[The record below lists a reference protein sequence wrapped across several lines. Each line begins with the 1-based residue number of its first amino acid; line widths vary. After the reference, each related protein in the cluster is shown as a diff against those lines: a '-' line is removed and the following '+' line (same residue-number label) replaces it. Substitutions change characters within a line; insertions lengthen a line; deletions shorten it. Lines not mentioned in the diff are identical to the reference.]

1 MQSRLR
7 YRSLFVALLSGSVS
21 CAGSVDAGLE
31 PEIQVSPATAV
42 RVDVAR
48 LELSDAS
55 LDMSFPGEI
64 EAARDAHL
72 ATPSG
77 GRVERVLVSP
87 GDKVRAGS
95 LLVSVDR
102 ALHVA
107 GVEQARAQAALA
119 ASDLHR
125 VEKMGDLASPA
136 QLQAA
141 ETRSRVADAAVGR
154 AEALLSHAEVRA
166 PFSGIVS
173 DVATEVGEV
182 AAPGV
187 PVLRLVQIHPV
198 KVHLSVPDRDVVA
211 LQPGLPALVK
221 VGALMETWEG
231 TISHISPAANLK
243 TRTFSVEV
251 EVENSGSRL
260 RPGMVAQVAVSKPI
274 AMGAM
279 VIPQD
284 WVVTGIQEQGVFLLE
299 DGLAVWRS
307 VELGAVIHDQ
317 VVVDAGLSVGDLVV
331 VAGHRGLADGDRLL
345 VAREGICCTRGRAV
359 F

>member
-1 MQSRLR
+1 M
-7 YRSLFVALLSGSVS
+7 ALLPLWVS
-21 CAGSVDAGLE
+21 CGGTVDAGLE
-31 PEIQVSPATAV
+31 SEIQVSSATAV

-55 LDMSFPGEI
+55 LDMTFPGEI
-64 EAARDAHL
+64 EAARDALL

-87 GDKVRAGS
+87 GDAVRTGS

-102 ALHVA
+102 ALHQA
-107 GVEQARAQAALA
+107 GLEQAQAQAALA
-119 ASDLHR
+119 ASELYR

-136 QLQAA
+136 QMQSA
-141 ETRSRVADAAVGR
+141 ETRSLVADAAVGR

-173 DVATEVGEV
+173 DVAAEVGEV

-187 PVLRLVQIHPV
+187 PLVRLVQIHPV
-198 KVHLSVPDRDVVA
+198 KVNLSVPDRDVVA
-211 LQPGLPALVK
+211 LQSGLPAHVQ

-231 TISHISPAANLK
+231 IISHISPAANLK

-251 EVENSGSRL
+251 QVENSGSRL

-274 AMGAM
+274 ATGAM

-284 WVVTGIQEQGVFLLE
+284 WVVTGLQEQGVFLLE
-299 DGLAVWRS
+299 NGVASWRT

-317 VVVDAGLSVGDLVV
+317 VVVDSGLTAGDLVV

-345 VAREGICCTRGRAV
+345 VAREGVCCTRGRAV
-359 F
+359 Y

>member
-1 MQSRLR
+1 
-7 YRSLFVALLSGSVS
+7 
-21 CAGSVDAGLE
+21 VDAGHE
-31 PEIQVSPATAV
+31 VEIQLSTESAV

-64 EAARDAHL
+64 EAARDALL

-87 GDKVRAGS
+87 GDTVRTGS

-107 GVEQARAQAALA
+107 GLEQAQAQAALA
-119 ASDLHR
+119 ASEFHR

-136 QLQAA
+136 QIQAA
-141 ETRSRVADAAVGR
+141 ETRSRVADAVVSR

-187 PVLRLVQIHPV
+187 PLVRLIQIHPV
-198 KVHLSVPDRDVVA
+198 KVNLSVPDRDVVA

-274 AMGAM
+274 ATGAM

-284 WVVTGIQEQGVFLLE
+284 WVVTGIREQGVFVLE
-299 DGLAVWRS
+299 DGMASWRS

-317 VVVDAGLSVGDLVV
+317 VVVDAGLSSGDLVV

-345 VAREGICCTRGRAV
+345 VAREGICCTRGRV
-359 F
+359 IF